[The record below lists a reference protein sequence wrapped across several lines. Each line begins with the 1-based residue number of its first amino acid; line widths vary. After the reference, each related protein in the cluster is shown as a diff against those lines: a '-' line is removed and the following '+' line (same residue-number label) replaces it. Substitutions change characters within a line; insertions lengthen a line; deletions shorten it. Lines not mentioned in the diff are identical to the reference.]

1 MRILGLIFK
10 ILIFPFKYFYV
21 LLHII
26 ARWSIFLLVPY
37 VFLCDFVVI
46 GYICI
51 LGKFLLA
58 AVYFAICVL
67 PLYIFIQLGPVFIMY
82 DSRNK
87 TIFKYYFFG
96 NLEYKLS
103 SLAYDLFVIWS
114 LPIGIIV
121 VPLADNPQLFIDLIN
136 ALADNP
142 QLFIDLINAII
153 NNP

>member
-10 ILIFPFKYFYV
+10 ILIFPFKYLYV

-26 ARWSIFLLVPY
+26 ARWSIFLLFPCALLV
-37 VFLCDFVVI
+37 DFVVI

-58 AVYFAICVL
+58 AVYFAICFL
-67 PLYIFIQLGPVFIMY
+67 PLYIFIHLLGPYFIMY

-103 SLAYDLFVIWS
+103 SLAYDLFVIWYM
-114 LPIGIIV
+114 PIGIIV
-121 VPLADNPQLFIDLIN
+121 VLLADEPQMFIDLIDNPQLFIDLIK
-136 ALADNP
+136 
-142 QLFIDLINAII
+142 AII